1 MYKVK
6 SFIKKL
12 FTPVSIMMVPHDS
25 KRTIN
30 IKVPTIGIG
39 ISILLWM
46 VGSLFVV
53 SFAIDAFEYKRMK
66 TAMNYYAAQFTE
78 MRSTMTMLKQAEM
91 QFKGILSSGGK
102 KEILENI
109 DPKTVYADAGS
120 IDMEE
125 LKEQLRK
132 SAKSVASI
140 QEYLKGQRD
149 IFVSTPS
156 GWPVSGAITSPFG
169 EREAPMGG
177 GAQFHTG
184 IDISVPTGTPV
195 KATADGIISFAGW
208 SAGSGN
214 LVVVEHGLGYYTAY
228 AHNSS
233 IAVKIG
239 QRVKRG
245 EIISHSGSTGNSTGP
260 HVHYEVWEQ
269 GKAVNPKSFLEVASN
284 VSKEKR

>member
-53 SFAIDAFEYKRMK
+53 SIAIDAFEYQRMK
-66 TAMNYYAAQFTE
+66 TTMNYYAAQFTE

-91 QFKGILSSGGK
+91 QFKGILSRGGK

-109 DPKTVYADAGS
+109 DPKMAYADTGS

-125 LKEQLRK
+125 LKEQIRK
-132 SAKSVASI
+132 SAESVASI

-149 IFVSTPS
+149 IYVSTPS
-156 GWPVSGAITSPFG
+156 GWPVTGAISSPFG
-169 EREAPMGG
+169 EREAPMGAG
-177 GAQFHTG
+177 MQFHTG

-195 KATADGIISFAGW
+195 KATAEGIISFAGW

-214 LVVVEHGLGYYTAY
+214 LVVVEHGLGYATAY

-233 IAVKIG
+233 LAVKVG

-245 EIISHSGSTGNSTGP
+245 EMISHSGSTGNSTGP
-260 HVHYEVWEQ
+260 HVHYEVWQQ
-269 GKAVNPKSFLEVASN
+269 GKSVNPKRFLEVASN

>member
-1 MYKVK
+1 
-6 SFIKKL
+6 
-12 FTPVSIMMVPHDS
+12 MMVPTTAKGLSIS
-25 KRTIN
+25 KYQQSASVYRFYY
-30 IKVPTIGIG
+30 GW
-39 ISILLWM
+39 SDR
-46 VGSLFVV
+46 SFVV

-156 GWPVSGAITSPFG
+156 GWPVS
-169 EREAPMGG
+169 
-177 GAQFHTG
+177 
-184 IDISVPTGTPV
+184 VP
-195 KATADGIISFAGW
+195 
-208 SAGSGN
+208 
-214 LVVVEHGLGYYTAY
+214 
-228 AHNSS
+228 
-233 IAVKIG
+233 
-239 QRVKRG
+239 
-245 EIISHSGSTGNSTGP
+245 
-260 HVHYEVWEQ
+260 
-269 GKAVNPKSFLEVASN
+269 
-284 VSKEKR
+284 